1 MGLKSGIVGL
11 PNVGK
16 STLFNALTKAGAEVS
31 NYPFTT
37 IEPNMGVVPVRDER
51 LVRIAELVRP
61 ERVVPATVEFVDI
74 AGLVRGA
81 SRGEGLGNQFLAH
94 IREVDALCHIVR
106 CFEKED
112 VAHTEGELNPERDID
127 TINTELILADIETLE
142 RRIAKLEKPAISGDK
157 KAGRLLEASVT
168 VKKHLEDGRPA
179 RTLPD
184 ELIKEIK
191 ELNLLT
197 AKPVIYVANTSEE
210 VPQGLN
216 PHAQRVKEVAHTE
229 GAGFV
234 SLCARLEAELAEL
247 EEEDRREFMKELA
260 MEETGIDR
268 LVKESLKVLG
278 LITFFTIKGG
288 RECRAWLIK
297 EGTRVQKAAG
307 RVHTDFEKG
316 FIKAEV
322 MGWKDLLECGSETA
336 CRQKGLVRI
345 EGRDYVVRDGDIIS
359 FRFAL

>member
-1 MGLKSGIVGL
+1 MGLKCGIVGL

-16 STLFNALTKAGAEVS
+16 STLFNALTRAGAEVS

-37 IEPNMGVVPVRDER
+37 IDPNIGVVPVRDRR
-51 LVRIAELVRP
+51 LDRIAELVKP

-74 AGLVRGA
+74 AGLVKGA

-94 IREVDALCHIVR
+94 IREVDALCHLVR

-112 VAHTEGELNPERDID
+112 VAHVEGRVDPEGDIA
-127 TINTELILADIETLE
+127 TINTELILADLETLE
-142 RRIAKLEKPAISGDK
+142 RRIAKIEKPAISGDRK
-157 KAGRLLEASVT
+157 LKELLT
-168 VKKHLEDGRPA
+168 VCLKIKEHLEEGLPA
-179 RTLPD
+179 RTLS
-184 ELIKEIK
+184 EEYLKVAE

-197 AKPVIYVANTSEE
+197 AKPVIYVANTSEDS
-210 VPQGLN
+210 PQTLN
-216 PHAQRVKEVAHTE
+216 IHGQKVKKIAETE

-234 SLCARLEAELAEL
+234 LLCARLELELGEL
-247 EEEDRREFMKELA
+247 EEEEKAEFMRELGL
-260 MEETGIDR
+260 EESGIDR
-268 LVKESLKVLG
+268 LVKEALKVLG

-288 RECRAWLIK
+288 KECRAWLVK
-297 EGTRVQKAAG
+297 EGTKAPQAAG

-322 MGWKDLLECGSETA
+322 VGWKDFVECGSETV
-336 CRQKGLVRI
+336 CRERGLTRI
-345 EGRDYVVRDGDIIS
+345 EGKDYIVRDGDIIF